1 MDLGTSM
8 WQNKD
13 LLKGYKLQ
21 PALNKEEVLIPLP
34 SLDSIMI
41 AWHHGRYFTDFRTKT
56 KYFSMVT
63 LIDRDPI
70 QPGTTECPRTR
81 ILTLVSLEII
91 HLSVRKC
98 CSY

>member
-8 WQNKD
+8 WQNND

-41 AWHHGRYFTDFRTKT
+41 AWHHGRYFADFRTNT
-56 KYFSMVT
+56 KYFSMMT
-63 LIDRDPI
+63 LTDRDTI
-70 QPGTTECPRTR
+70 Q
-81 ILTLVSLEII
+81 
-91 HLSVRKC
+91 
-98 CSY
+98 